1 MKKFL
6 ILMIVAI
13 IPFIC
18 AQTSFAAAP
27 GSTDTVFNKRLLPE
41 IKPMLTYGQVVALA
55 GAPGVKI
62 GESTKTKPATVQYR
76 WNGGKKSVLTARFA
90 DNRLVEAVVLVPNGR
105 TFTIGKDGKT
115 KDLGY
120 LK

>member
-6 ILMIVAI
+6 FLMIVAI
-13 IPFIC
+13 IPFFC
-18 AQTSFAAAP
+18 TQTSCAAEP
-27 GSTDTVFNKRLLPE
+27 GTTDTVFNKRLMPK
-41 IKPMLTYGQVVALA
+41 IKPMMTYGQVITLA

-62 GESTKTKPATVQYR
+62 GESAKTKPATVQYR

-90 DNRLVEAVVLVPNGR
+90 YNRLVEAIILVPNGR
-105 TFTIGKDGKT
+105 TFTIGKDGTT